1 MAAIALMGAGGKMGY
16 RLARNL
22 KDSRHELRCVE
33 VNPAGLA
40 RLAELDLQST
50 PRERALEGAEVVILA
65 VPDRLIGKI
74 AHEIEPLL
82 KPGTMVMA
90 LDPAAPHAGHLPKRS
105 DVTYFV
111 THPCHPPVVN
121 DEVAEEAK
129 RDFFGMVA
137 AKQNIVCALLQGPEE
152 RYALGEEIA
161 KTMFAPTMRAHRITV
176 EQMAILEPAL
186 AETVSGTLLMALRE
200 ALDEAVRRGVPRE
213 AAFDFLF
220 GHINVEL
227 AIAFQLVPGAVF
239 SDAALKAIDRA
250 RPRILRDDWLKVFEP
265 AEIAQSID
273 DMIL

>member
-1 MAAIALMGAGGKMGY
+1 MATIALMGAGGKMGY

-22 KDSRHELRCVE
+22 KHSRHQLRCVE
-33 VNPAGLA
+33 VDPAGLA

-50 PRERALEGAEVVILA
+50 PRDHALEGAEVIILA

-74 AHEIEPLL
+74 AHEIDPLV

-90 LDPAAPHAGHLPKRS
+90 LDPAAPHAGHLPNRD

-129 RDFFGMVA
+129 HDFFGMVA
-137 AKQNIVCALLQGPEE
+137 AKQNIVCALLRGPEE
-152 RYALGEEIA
+152 DYALGEEIA

-176 EQMAILEPAL
+176 EHMAILEPAL

-273 DMIL
+273 EMIQ

>member
-1 MAAIALMGAGGKMGY
+1 MATIALMGAGGKMGY

-22 KDSRHELRCVE
+22 KDSRHQLRCVE
-33 VNPAGLA
+33 VSPAGLA

-50 PRERALEGAEVVILA
+50 PRDHALEGADVVILA

-74 AHEIEPLL
+74 AHEIDPLL
-82 KPGTMVMA
+82 KPGAMVMA
-90 LDPAAPHAGHLPKRS
+90 LDPAAPHAGHLPKRN

-129 RDFFGMVA
+129 HDFFGMVA

-152 RYALGEEIA
+152 HYALGEEIA
-161 KTMFAPTMRAHRITV
+161 MTMFAPTMRAHRITV

-186 AETVSGTLLMALRE
+186 SETVSGTLLMALRE

-227 AIAFQLVPGAVF
+227 AIAFQLIPGAVF

>member
-1 MAAIALMGAGGKMGY
+1 MATIALMGAGGKMGH

-22 KDSRHELRCVE
+22 KDSRHRLRCVE
-33 VNPAGLA
+33 VSPAGLA
-40 RLAELDLQST
+40 RLAELDLQAT
-50 PRERALEGAEVVILA
+50 PRDHALEGAEVVILA

-74 AHEIEPLL
+74 AHEIDPLL
-82 KPGTMVMA
+82 KPDTMVMA
-90 LDPAAPHAGHLPKRS
+90 LDPAAPHAGHLPKRG

-121 DEVAEEAK
+121 DEVSEEAK

-152 RYALGEEIA
+152 HYAVGEEIA

>member
-1 MAAIALMGAGGKMGY
+1 MAIIALMGAGGKMGY

-22 KDSRHELRCVE
+22 KGSRHQLRCVE
-33 VNPAGLA
+33 INPAGLA

-50 PRERALEGAEVVILA
+50 PRDHALEGAEVVILA

-74 AHEIEPLL
+74 AHEIDPLL
-82 KPGTMVMA
+82 KPGAMVVA
-90 LDPAAPHAGHLPKRS
+90 LDPAAPHAGHLPVRG

-152 RYALGEEIA
+152 HYALGEEIA

-227 AIAFQLVPGAVF
+227 AIAFQLIPGAVF

-273 DMIL
+273 DMIR

>member
-1 MAAIALMGAGGKMGY
+1 
-16 RLARNL
+16 
-22 KDSRHELRCVE
+22 
-33 VNPAGLA
+33 
-40 RLAELDLQST
+40 
-50 PRERALEGAEVVILA
+50 
-65 VPDRLIGKI
+65 
-74 AHEIEPLL
+74 
-82 KPGTMVMA
+82 
-90 LDPAAPHAGHLPKRS
+90 
-105 DVTYFV
+105 
-111 THPCHPPVVN
+111 
-121 DEVAEEAK
+121 
-129 RDFFGMVA
+129 
-137 AKQNIVCALLQGPEE
+137 
-152 RYALGEEIA
+152 
-161 KTMFAPTMRAHRITV
+161 
-176 EQMAILEPAL
+176 MAILEPAL

>member
-1 MAAIALMGAGGKMGY
+1 MATIALMGAGGKMGY

-22 KDSRHELRCVE
+22 KDSRHQLHCVE

-50 PRERALEGAEVVILA
+50 PHDHALEGAEVVILA

-74 AHEIEPLL
+74 AHEIVPSL
-82 KPGTMVMA
+82 KPGAMVMA

-121 DEVAEEAK
+121 DEVSEEAK
-129 RDFFGMVA
+129 HDFFGMVA

-152 RYALGEEIA
+152 HYALGEEIA

>member
-1 MAAIALMGAGGKMGY
+1 MATIALMGAGGKMGY

-22 KDSRHELRCVE
+22 KDSRHQLRCVE
-33 VNPAGLA
+33 VSPAGLA

-50 PRERALEGAEVVILA
+50 PRDHALEGADVVILA

-74 AHEIEPLL
+74 AHEIDPLL

-90 LDPAAPHAGHLPKRS
+90 LDPAAPHAGHLPTRS

-152 RYALGEEIA
+152 HYALGEEIA

-227 AIAFQLVPGAVF
+227 AIAFQLIPDAVF

>member
-1 MAAIALMGAGGKMGY
+1 MATIALMGAGGKMGY

-22 KDSRHELRCVE
+22 KDSRHQLRCVE
-33 VNPAGLA
+33 VSPAGLA
-40 RLAELDLQST
+40 RLAELGLQST
-50 PRERALEGAEVVILA
+50 PRDHALEGADVVILA
-65 VPDRLIGKI
+65 VPDRSIGKI
-74 AHEIEPLL
+74 AHEIDPLL
-82 KPGTMVMA
+82 KPGAMVMA
-90 LDPAAPHAGHLPKRS
+90 LDPAAPYAGHLPKRS

-152 RYALGEEIA
+152 HYALGEEIA